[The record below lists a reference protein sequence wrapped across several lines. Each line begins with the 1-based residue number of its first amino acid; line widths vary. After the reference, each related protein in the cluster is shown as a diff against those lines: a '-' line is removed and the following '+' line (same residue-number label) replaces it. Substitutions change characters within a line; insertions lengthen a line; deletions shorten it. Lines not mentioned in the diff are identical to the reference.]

1 MLDTYL
7 RQLGS
12 GDPAQRRQAIAALAN
27 SRDPAALRPLAAVFR
42 NDPDPALRELA
53 LQAGRYLRQYALEQP
68 ASAADKELEVSA
80 RDRELARGFLDAATT
95 HHLAGEKGR
104 ALDNLGKAL
113 SLNPALR
120 KDSFA
125 ANLVVSLTG
134 MSVADALP
142 LLTHPDRRRA
152 LVAKAGGKRA
162 RRRQAPDKEVET
174 ATWNN
179 VAIDFL
185 LYALVVALSMTAIF
199 VFTMETLRELI
210 EAAPAADV
218 SAEELDAL
226 FDASVLALFVLGA
239 FYGIYSALTL
249 AFQGAAI
256 HVVAAYLFSGNS
268 TLVYLYR
275 RLVPFQTY
283 VMLVYA
289 LVFVGLALTG
299 SATEVWLL
307 VPLLLL
313 IGSLVVMVLLS
324 KLIGGVYEFGAG
336 MGCLAIFLGGVF
348 MAVLAALGNWA
359 LAGLLSE
366 MLGGLS

>member
-12 GDPAQRRQAIAALAN
+12 DDPAQRRQAIAALAN
-27 SRDPAALRPLAAVFR
+27 SRDPAALKPLAVVFK

-53 LQAGRYLRQYALEQP
+53 LQAGRYLRQYALDQP
-68 ASAADKELEVSA
+68 ASAEDEEAEVSA
-80 RDRELARGFLDAATT
+80 RDRELAKSLLDATTT
-95 HHLAGEKGR
+95 HHLDGDKGR

-113 SLNPALR
+113 SLNPALQ
-120 KDSFA
+120 KEPFV
-125 ANLVVSLTG
+125 ANLVRSLTG
-134 MSVADALP
+134 MSVAEAMP

-152 LVAKAGGKRA
+152 LVEKTGGKRA
-162 RRRQAPDKEVET
+162 LRRQAPDKDVET

-199 VFTMETLRELI
+199 VFTMETIRELI
-210 EAAPAADV
+210 EAAPSSDI
-218 SAEELDAL
+218 SAQELDAL
-226 FDASVLALFVLGA
+226 FDASVMALFVLGA

-256 HVVAAYLFSGNS
+256 HVVAAYLLSGNS

-283 VMLVYA
+283 VMLTFA

-307 VPLLLL
+307 IPLVMLF
-313 IGSLVVMVLLS
+313 GSLVVTVLLS
-324 KLIGGVYEFGAG
+324 KLIGRVYEFGAG
-336 MGCLAIFLGGVF
+336 MGCLVIFLGGVL
-348 MAVLAALGNWA
+348 MAVIALLGNWA
-359 LAGLLSE
+359 LAGLLGK